1 MDAGD
6 STLTYE
12 RECGSLVDARDGHT
26 YCTVT
31 IGTQTWM
38 GENLNYD
45 APGSA
50 CIRDSLANC
59 EKFGRLYTYAQAMG
73 RAENECGPGWMCKGN
88 FPLSPG
94 ICPEGW
100 TVPTQKDWLTLEAY
114 VDKHNGSEPVYI
126 SLMAKPEDSKRDDIT
141 IGSDLSGFRILVSGI
156 YDPTVESFSDSTVGF
171 WSSTEESV
179 NHAYRFGF
187 DLYNFDFDLQLP
199 AWKKAYRSVRCIRS
213 KE

>member
-1 MDAGD
+1 
-6 STLTYE
+6 
-12 RECGSLVDARDGHT
+12 
-26 YCTVT
+26 
-31 IGTQTWM
+31 M

-187 DLYNFDFDLQLP
+187 DLYNFDIFDLQLP
-199 AWKKAYRSVRCIRS
+199 AWKKAYRYVRCIRN

>member
-1 MDAGD
+1 
-6 STLTYE
+6 
-12 RECGSLVDARDGHT
+12 
-26 YCTVT
+26 
-31 IGTQTWM
+31 M

-45 APGSA
+45 VPGSA

-187 DLYNFDFDLQLP
+187 DLYNFDIFDLQLP
-199 AWKKAYRSVRCIRS
+199 AWKKAYRYVRCIRS